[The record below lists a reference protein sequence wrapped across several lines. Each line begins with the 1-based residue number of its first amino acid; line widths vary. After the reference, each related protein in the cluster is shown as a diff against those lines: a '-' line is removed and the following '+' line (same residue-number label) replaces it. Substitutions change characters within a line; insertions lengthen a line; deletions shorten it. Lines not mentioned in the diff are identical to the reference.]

1 MLVSNTAGSVLSS
14 NASLTV
20 LPLAPMWIQSITP
33 LLDGRMTLVVT
44 GEPGYAYSVDYSTN
58 LALWQQ
64 ITNLMNTN
72 GTSSFIDDAATNAA
86 AGFYRARQ

>member
-1 MLVSNTAGSVLSS
+1 
-14 NASLTV
+14 
-20 LPLAPMWIQSITP
+20 
-33 LLDGRMTLVVT
+33 MTLVVT

-58 LALWQQ
+58 LAMWQQ

-72 GTSSFIDDAATNAA
+72 GTSSFTDHSATNSD